1 MKTYSEMAQFLI
13 DNGGKYSYDWYM
25 SNTRRLVAM
34 YRECDKEV
42 TAAASK
48 QVRAAIT
55 AEKAIRNEAYADRL
69 EELFG
74 TDVDIIHAPLDKDAM
89 IIPQRMIEIYAA

>member
-1 MKTYSEMAQFLI
+1 MKTYSELAQFLN

-74 TDVDIIHAPLDKDAM
+74 VRSAGQLSFAQKKDLFRMEMLDL
-89 IIPQRMIEIYAA
+89 I